1 MRVSNEPCRVLVCE
15 LFLIVSSILFDLES
29 ICYSRFESREL
40 ATDRDSGTRAAGV
53 QKVSE

>member
-15 LFLIVSSILFDLES
+15 LFLIVSSILSDLES
-29 ICYSRFESREL
+29 IYYSRFGSREL
-40 ATDRDSGTRAAGV
+40 ATDRDSGTRAAGG